1 MSELLQVRADG
12 SRRQEQKT
20 NVSLTVNFFSLHFTF
35 GHFFFI
41 TIDSHIKKKTKKRF
55 QIIEMFFGDLA

>member
-35 GHFFFI
+35 GHFFLI
-41 TIDSHIKKKTKKRF
+41 TIDSHIKNKQKKDFR
-55 QIIEMFFGDLA
+55 L

>member
-20 NVSLTVNFFSLHFTF
+20 NVSLTVNFFLLHFTF
-35 GHFFFI
+35 GHFFLI
-41 TIDSHIKKKTKKRF
+41 TIDSHIKNKQKKDFR
-55 QIIEMFFGDLA
+55 L